1 MKQQLT
7 VKNPQD
13 GVVLHGNLFYEDTK
27 AKGLILLL
35 HGMAEHKE
43 RYDYV
48 ISALNKAG
56 YAVLSTDERGHGESA
71 VVKGYFGKENGW
83 YLNVQDQ
90 HALVEEARKI
100 VDAPLILFGH
110 SMGTLVARSFL
121 KRYEDEITK
130 VVLTGTPSNNKAVG
144 VAIGLCNMIKT
155 FKGEE
160 YRSPLLNNLC
170 FGAFNK
176 AVKDPKTDYDW
187 LSVNEENVKK
197 YIADE
202 DCGYTF
208 TVLGFKDMFGGMKD
222 VYGQE
227 GWNVKKPDLPIH
239 FYSGSEDPCM
249 TNLDGL
255 KEAVEILKKQGYHDV
270 DYTLY
275 NGYRHEILN
284 EEIRDQVI
292 ADIVNF
298 LNA

>member
-7 VKNPQD
+7 VTNAQD
-13 GVVLHGNLFYEDTK
+13 GVVLHGNLFCES
-27 AKGLILLL
+27 ASPKGLILLL

-43 RYDYV
+43 RYAHTIEV
-48 ISALNKAG
+48 LTKAG

-71 VVKGYFGKENGW
+71 IVKGYFAKEDGW
-83 YLNVQDQ
+83 LRNVRDQ
-90 HALVEEARKI
+90 HALVEEARKY
-100 VDAPLILFGH
+100 VKAPLIVFGH

-121 KRYEDEITK
+121 KRYESEITK

-144 VAIGLCNMIKT
+144 VAISLCKMIKT

-176 AVKDPKTDYDW
+176 AVENPKTDYDW
-187 LSVNEENVKK
+187 LSINEENVKA
-197 YIADE
+197 YIADD

-208 TVLGFKDMFGGMKD
+208 TVKGFQDMFEGMKD
-222 VYGQE
+222 VYGLD
-227 GWNVKKPDLPIH
+227 GWSVKKPALPIR
-239 FYSGSEDPCM
+239 FYSGSLDPCM

-255 KEAVEILKKQGYHDV
+255 KEAVEILKKQGYADV
-270 DYTLY
+270 DYKVY
-275 NGYRHEILN
+275 EGYRHEILN
-284 EEIRDQVI
+284 EEIRDEVL
-292 ADIVNF
+292 ADILGF